1 MDRRPTKL
9 AAELA
14 SVYGV
19 PSIMAG
25 TVLNPINKVFVFA
38 HCFKNE
44 LENFEIAAFA
54 IGSDKIGLPDL
65 PFGQNEP
72 NSTSVVIDMNPI
84 AYVQTVPVQFR
95 TLPAPD
101 ACNRMRNELLRVL
114 IWTIVITAIRNCCL
128 QTIGT
133 NPSPHKH
140 VRCRLGA

>member
-25 TVLNPINKVFVFA
+25 TVLNPIDKVFVFA
-38 HCFKNE
+38 HCFKNG
-44 LENFEIAAFA
+44 LEDFEIAALA
-54 IGSDKIGLPDL
+54 IGSDKIGLPDP

-84 AYVQTVPVQFR
+84 AYVQAVPVQFGTLAAPNTCDR
-95 TLPAPD
+95 TRD
-101 ACNRMRNELLRVL
+101 KLLGML
-114 IWTIVITAIRNCCL
+114 IRTVVIAAI
-128 QTIGT
+128 
-133 NPSPHKH
+133 
-140 VRCRLGA
+140 

>member
-1 MDRRPTKL
+1 MDRRPTNL

-19 PSIMAG
+19 SSIMAG
-25 TVLNPINKVFVFA
+25 TVLNAVNKVFVFA

-44 LENFEIAAFA
+44 LENFEIAALA

-65 PFGQNEP
+65 PFGQDEP
-72 NSTSVVIDMNPI
+72 NGASVVIDMNPI
-84 AYVQTVPVQFR
+84 AYVQTVPVQFG

-101 ACNRMRNELLRVL
+101 ACNRMRNELLGVL

-128 QTIGT
+128 QTIQALT
-133 NPSPHKH
+133 SMSAAA
-140 VRCRLGA
+140 LELE